1 MIQQSHLIAWQT
13 HAPWPKRSQI
23 EQDLRLS
30 RGVAAIFADPV
41 LAEHLAMRGGTVL
54 HKGHLAPAARY
65 SEDIDLVLVKPM
77 NTDALDQRL
86 RRVLTPVL
94 GEPDDSLIAD
104 AWLAIRNVLKP
115 SRILRTAYK
124 FVPLGLRKEET
135 IKVEVNLNEN
145 ASLCPLVNVEMETL
159 DEDGDILRAAA
170 RSYDINEMLG
180 TKTRALM
187 QREQGRDLYDLSH
200 AWQLS
205 AAGATP
211 YVVDGQKVRP
221 LLPGTWR
228 RKERAWGQAKP
239 MLYLMHASAKSRSG
253 GIWIR
258 CCAPDCRNTT
268 LTTARRSCVL
278 HISSICS
285 RSGRRTANSKFPS
298 PGAQTNSGSLGESA
312 WVLMHL
318 PADNHEIPPFQ
329 GGFSWPWGRTH
340 SAGWTVR
347 ATTLMNVRRAAC

>member
-1 MIQQSHLIAWQT
+1 MQHSHLIAWQT

-30 RGVAAIFADPV
+30 RAVAAIFADPV
-41 LAEHLAMRGGTVL
+41 LGEHLAMRGGTVL

-77 NTDALDQRL
+77 NTDALDQHL

-94 GEPDDSLIAD
+94 GQPDDSLIAE

-159 DEDGDILRAAA
+159 DEDGDILRAVA

-205 AAGATP
+205 AAGATQ
-211 YVVDGQKVRP
+211 YVVDGQKVMEAFSWYLEKEGTRMGADEANA
-221 LLPGTWR
+221 LLDAR
-228 RKERAWGQAKP
+228 VRKESFR
-239 MLYLMHASAKSRSG
+239 R
-253 GIWIR
+253 
-258 CCAPDCRNTT
+258 DTDT
-268 LTTARRSCVL
+268 LLRRS
-278 HISSICS
+278 
-285 RSGRRTANSKFPS
+285 RRPDY
-298 PGAQTNSGSLGESA
+298 
-312 WVLMHL
+312 H
-318 PADNHEIPPFQ
+318 
-329 GGFSWPWGRTH
+329 
-340 SAGWTVR
+340 
-347 ATTLMNVRRAAC
+347 